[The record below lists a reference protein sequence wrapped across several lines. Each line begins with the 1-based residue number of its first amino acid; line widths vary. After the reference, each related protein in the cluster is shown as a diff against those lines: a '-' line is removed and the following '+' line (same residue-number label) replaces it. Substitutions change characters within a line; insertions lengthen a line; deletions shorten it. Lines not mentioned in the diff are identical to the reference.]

1 MIFNK
6 FVDTISQHCFLNYG
20 ILIMKKLAFLL
31 LASLSAPVFADPT
44 VFKMELGKTTESEVK
59 EMYST
64 TLNGVNIYTDGNQ
77 YYIDT
82 KEIDFDGL
90 KSAEVIFDKQ
100 GVLVAV
106 LSTLVESDPMNHGRF
121 SHIYGILNNKYK
133 LVKKETPFVG
143 DQIATFKDGDTEIT
157 LSAPHMGHLKV
168 HLNYIRNELME
179 NYKKRSSENKRAKD
193 KNDAAAL

>member
-1 MIFNK
+1 MTFNK
-6 FVDTISQHCFLNYG
+6 FVDTISQHYLLNYG
-20 ILIMKKLAFLL
+20 ALIMKKLAFLL

-106 LSTLVESDPMNHGRF
+106 LSTLV
-121 SHIYGILNNKYK
+121 
-133 LVKKETPFVG
+133 
-143 DQIATFKDGDTEIT
+143 
-157 LSAPHMGHLKV
+157 
-168 HLNYIRNELME
+168 
-179 NYKKRSSENKRAKD
+179 
-193 KNDAAAL
+193 

>member
-1 MIFNK
+1 MRQF
-6 FVDTISQHCFLNYG
+6 
-20 ILIMKKLAFLL
+20 
-31 LASLSAPVFADPT
+31 FADPT

-133 LVKKETPFVG
+133 LVKKETP
-143 DQIATFKDGDTEIT
+143 
-157 LSAPHMGHLKV
+157 L
-168 HLNYIRNELME
+168 
-179 NYKKRSSENKRAKD
+179 
-193 KNDAAAL
+193 